1 MYYRHYLLAIINAI
15 VLSTMVQYVA
25 GGSIFG
31 DDAPTHKP
39 TTMKTT
45 TKASSANSLEVSWL
59 AISSISMI
67 VIGLINGHLRRFIF

>member
-1 MYYRHYLLAIINAI
+1 MYYRHYLLAIINVI
-15 VLSTMVQYVA
+15 VLSTMIQYVI

-31 DDAPTHKP
+31 DDTS
-39 TTMKTT
+39 TTKNMTTT